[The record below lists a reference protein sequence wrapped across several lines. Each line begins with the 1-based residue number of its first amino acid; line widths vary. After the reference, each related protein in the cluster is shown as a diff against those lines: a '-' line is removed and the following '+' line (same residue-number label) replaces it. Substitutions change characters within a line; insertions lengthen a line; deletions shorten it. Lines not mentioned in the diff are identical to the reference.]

1 MNVTELREVLD
12 ERSDTTPAEVMHHL
26 RLAGV
31 RARIRARRRR
41 RVAAWAAAAVVAVAG
56 IASIAF
62 TPDRDDDGPP
72 VAAPGMINGFPEY
85 ANGAHVIAAAR
96 APLSQ
101 QRIELTFTPEVDDL
115 TVFTDCAGA
124 DPEKVTVQVRFHD
137 VLLSEGCDGIFT
149 PSNWVDRGLRVGE
162 PNVLVMSVVTGAD
175 PTATY
180 GIAVGEAVPFEDYPL
195 PPRPAT
201 LKPLD
206 GPLPAGC
213 TEATCPG
220 AFIIRSDP
228 ADPLARQELTVPWQT
243 FRSVEMVAQTPG
255 MLHVTA
261 NGDTLGTATWWT
273 YDQGGY
279 GLTMVPLKRMATV
292 TITVT
297 PQYMSGAWQAVFQ
310 PEP

>member
-31 RARIRARRRR
+31 RTRIRARRRR
-41 RVAAWAAAAVVAVAG
+41 RVAWAAAAVVAVAG
-56 IASIAF
+56 VTAVAV
-62 TPDRDDDGPP
+62 TPDRVGGGFSP
-72 VAAPGMINGFPEY
+72 AAAGTINGFAAY
-85 ANGAHVIAAAR
+85 ADGAHVIAAAR
-96 APLSQ
+96 APVSQ

-115 TVFTDCAGA
+115 TVFTDCAGG
-124 DPEKVTVQVRFHD
+124 DPEKIDVEVRFHD
-137 VLLSEGCDGIFT
+137 VLLSQGCDGILT
-149 PSNWVDRGLRVGE
+149 PSNWVDRGLRVGV
-162 PNVLVMSVVTGAD
+162 PNVLVMNVVAGAD
-175 PTATY
+175 ATATF
-180 GIAVGEAVPFEDYPL
+180 GIALGEAVPFEDYPL

-228 ADPLARQELTVPWQT
+228 ADPLAPQELTVPWQT
-243 FRSVEMVAQTPG
+243 IRSVEMVAQTPG

-261 NGDTLGTATWWT
+261 NGDSLGTATWWS

-279 GLTMVPLKRMATV
+279 GLNMVPLKRTATV
-292 TITVT
+292 TIAVT